1 MANTISTN
9 PWRID
14 TLPFSYPYR
23 TKLTGVQWT
32 DQTSAGDHLV
42 VTDTNGNTIIDSRAQ
57 TPNYQQSF
65 LNILWV
71 DGFVVTVLDSGVL
84 SVAVG
89 AGR

>member
-1 MANTISTN
+1 M
-9 PWRID
+9 D

-23 TKLTGVQWT
+23 TKITALQWT

-42 VTDTNGNTIIDSRAQ
+42 ITDSNGKTIVDSRAQ

-71 DGFVVTVLDSGVL
+71 DGVVITTLDSGVV
-84 SVAVG
+84 SIAVG